1 MMDKQYFTPYNM
13 AKIPKTDRP
22 FWTKGAKTKVSKVAN
37 HAKLYNSARWKAVRE
52 KQMKIQ
58 PLCEACLK
66 NDLTEAA
73 TQVDHIKAI
82 TFGGSELDLKNLQS
96 LCYRCHGK
104 KSKREQQA
112 ISNGLTIEFSR
123 GVI

>member
-1 MMDKQYFTPYNM
+1 MDKQYFGQYDMP
-13 AKIPKTDRP
+13 KIPKSERP
-22 FWTKGAKTKVSKVAN
+22 YWTKGAKVKVSKVAN

-58 PLCEACLK
+58 PLCEVCLN

-82 TFGGSELDLKNLQS
+82 TFGGSELDLQNLQS

-104 KSKREQQA
+104 KSKREQEA
-112 ISNGLTIEFSR
+112 ISNGLIIEFTR

>member
-1 MMDKQYFTPYNM
+1 MPN
-13 AKIPKTDRP
+13 IPKTDKP
-22 FWTKGAKTKVSKVAN
+22 FWTKGAKVKQSKVAN

-58 PLCEACLK
+58 PLCEVCLNK
-66 NDLTEAA
+66 EINTVA

-82 TFGGSELDLKNLQS
+82 TWGGSELDLENLQS
-96 LCYRCHGK
+96 LCYSCHGK

-112 ISNGLTIEFSR
+112 ISNGLQIEFSR

>member
-1 MMDKQYFTPYNM
+1 MG
-13 AKIPKTDRP
+13 KIPRTEAP
-22 FWTKGAKTKVSKVAN
+22 YWTKGAKTKVSKVAN

-58 PLCEACLK
+58 PLCEVCLN

-82 TFGGSELDLKNLQS
+82 TFGGSELDLENLQS

-104 KSKREQQA
+104 KSKREQDGQK
-112 ISNGLTIEFSR
+112 NGVIIEFTR

>member
-1 MMDKQYFTPYNM
+1 MG
-13 AKIPKTDRP
+13 KIPKTERP
-22 FWTKGAKTKVSKVAN
+22 FWTKGAKVKGSKVAN

-52 KQMKIQ
+52 KQLKIQ
-58 PLCEACLK
+58 PLCEVCLNK
-66 NDLTEAA
+66 QINEVA

-82 TFGGSELDLKNLQS
+82 TWGGSELDLQNLQS

-112 ISNGLTIEFSR
+112 ISNGLQIEFSR